1 MENNDAR
8 NPEHAGHDS
17 MYEVVFP
24 APDVTSGDDQLTLV
38 IAMHGYADA
47 GHGVAA
53 SASHLLEAL
62 EHRPVVSFANDELID
77 YRSRRP
83 AVTMRGDAIVE
94 MSDLE
99 LNLDVVKD
107 NNGKP
112 FLLLSGPEPDL
123 RWNAFATVV
132 ADLAEKYQVS
142 RALSLYAAPMTV
154 PHTRPLGIIAHG
166 NDSEALAGVRKWT
179 QRITIPGSASLRIEF
194 ELDRRGVSAC
204 GFTAQVPHYVSQSEY
219 PLASLRL
226 LEQVARSSGLDLPL
240 EALSNEAD
248 RVAKM
253 LADQTEESQ
262 DVAQIVHMLEEQ
274 YDEEER
280 HRSMIESNPL
290 LGPDGTMPS
299 ADEIGAEFEKF
310 LASQPLSSPTEST
323 TTAESAAENSEAEP
337 HEASVRDSEP
347 GLDLDN
353 ESNSNTTDDSEQD
366 RTGFGETLPSEE
378 PGAATEDEPKRPR
391 GWTSWFKF

>member
-1 MENNDAR
+1 MDNSAAR
-8 NPEHAGHDS
+8 NSEQPAHDS

-47 GHGVAA
+47 GHAVAA
-53 SASHLLEAL
+53 SANHLLEAL
-62 EHRPVVSFANDELID
+62 DHRPLVSFSNDELID

-94 MSDLE
+94 MSELDLS
-99 LNLDVVKD
+99 LDVVRD

-123 RWNAFATVV
+123 RWNAFAHAV
-132 ADLAEKYQVS
+132 ADLAEKYQVT
-142 RALSLYAAPMTV
+142 RTLSLYSAPMTV

-166 NDSEALAGVRKWT
+166 NDREALQGVRKWN
-179 QRITIPGSASLRIEF
+179 QRVTVPGSASLRIEY
-194 ELDRRGVSAC
+194 ELDRRGRSAC
-204 GFTAQVPHYVSQSEY
+204 GFTAQVPHYVAQSEY

-226 LEQVARSSGLDLPL
+226 LEHIARSGNLELPL
-240 EALSNEAD
+240 EALENEAD

-253 LADQTEESQ
+253 LAEQTAESH
-262 DVAQIVHMLEEQ
+262 DVSQIVHMLEEQ

-280 HRSMIESNPL
+280 QRSLIESNPL

-299 ADEIGAEFEKF
+299 ADEIGAEFERF
-310 LASQPLSSPTEST
+310 LASQPIAAPATDEENVDSSQAELADAPDTHNEPNDP
-323 TTAESAAENSEAEP
+323 AEPVQADESAPMDDTETTEES
-337 HEASVRDSEP
+337 SDS
-347 GLDLDN
+347 G
-353 ESNSNTTDDSEQD
+353 ESD
-366 RTGFGETLPSEE
+366 
-378 PGAATEDEPKRPR
+378 EDKRPR